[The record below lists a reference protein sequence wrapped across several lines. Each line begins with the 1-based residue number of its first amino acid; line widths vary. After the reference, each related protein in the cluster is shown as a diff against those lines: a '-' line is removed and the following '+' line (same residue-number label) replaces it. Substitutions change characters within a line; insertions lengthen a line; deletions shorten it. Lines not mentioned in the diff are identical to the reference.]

1 MNLPKIGNVNVRTV
15 YSYYEIVLL
24 YTKGKQT
31 NKLLSGIPLQTS
43 LVSTVIIRTSH
54 SAVHCQYVPWIFQKK
69 NMLLIREKKK
79 RIYINGFHLRPCPHV
94 NQNFGFNTLDFGSA
108 SSAQGSLGGRIGAR
122 LGLGSGDL
130 FFFFPQMQMVF
141 FGIVIA
147 YLINTKLTLK
157 QSGNWRIVFSLSS
170 LGREGEYGN
179 EK

>member
-94 NQNFGFNTLDFGSA
+94 NQNFRLQYPGLWLGFVGSRFFGGPNWGTA
-108 SSAQGSLGGRIGAR
+108 WAR
-122 LGLGSGDL
+122 QRRLCLS
-130 FFFFPQMQMVF
+130 FFFFPSNANRF
-141 FGIVIA
+141 FWNRNCLLNKYKA
-147 YLINTKLTLK
+147 YT
-157 QSGNWRIVFSLSS
+157 
-170 LGREGEYGN
+170 
-179 EK
+179 